1 MGKLAESV
9 GIPSKFIRSLHC
21 SADSSSRRSAPAPS
35 EKTRIWLSP
44 RCVRTED
51 FQDHAPDMPQQ
62 QYQGYRPI
70 CRPMARFY
78 TSGLVPGDLPGNRA
92 THTGHFHTVGEPV
105 VHKYAA
111 GQRKYLSLVLQPPER
126 RRKHQTV
133 IVSQEIA
140 SGLGAPVMVVLQ
152 PETLV
157 ADQ

>member
-1 MGKLAESV
+1 MAERRIAKVMSQTSGGNDLPDSVDLARPGLRAMTLAEHD
-9 GIPSKFIRSLHC
+9 G
-21 SADSSSRRSAPAPS
+21 
-35 EKTRIWLSP
+35 
-44 RCVRTED
+44 
-51 FQDHAPDMPQQ
+51 
-62 QYQGYRPI
+62 
-70 CRPMARFY
+70 
-78 TSGLVPGDLPGNRA
+78 GLGGERA
-92 THTGHFHTVGEPV
+92 AHTGHFHTVGEPV
-105 VHKYAA
+105 VHKYAT